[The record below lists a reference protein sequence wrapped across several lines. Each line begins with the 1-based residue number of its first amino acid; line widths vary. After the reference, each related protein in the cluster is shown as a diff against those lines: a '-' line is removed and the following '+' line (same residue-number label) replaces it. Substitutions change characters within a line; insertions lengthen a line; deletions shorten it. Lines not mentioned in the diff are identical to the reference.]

1 MNLLSMSRFTRI
13 EGEARMAGASDFDFN
28 RNMLTT
34 AGVIAGATTVGG
46 VAAIGTIVFPA
57 QVLGGG
63 ALSAGLLYAGHR
75 QAKGMSINP
84 FTKPEAITEV
94 KQEAAQTA

>member
-13 EGEARMAGASDFDFN
+13 EGEARMAGASDFDLN

-46 VAAIGTIVFPA
+46 AAALATAVMPL

-63 ALSAGLLYAGHR
+63 TLTAGLIYAGDRKH
-75 QAKGMSINP
+75 KGLSLNP
-84 FTKPEAITEV
+84 FAKPED
-94 KQEAAQTA
+94 KQQEATQTA